1 MTTSKKLLLNMYFAI
16 IGLILI
22 ITISYFTAAKNIN
35 LVMENDLESI
45 VDSLENMILLKAE
58 KEPLAYKD
66 EEFKKA
72 IKSIKIGKTGYVYLI
87 DKEGKL
93 IIHPNKEGVS
103 LINEEFIQK
112 IVSDKKGGLIS
123 YYAETTNQNK
133 IVAYRYI
140 PKWDMWVV
148 PGINKGDY
156 LDDVHK
162 DFLYYIVLLGV
173 ILIILQIV
181 ISLNINRSIKNGID
195 DFVKYFN
202 EFLSFITF
210 KHNRI
215 EKVISKNN
223 DEFSK
228 LTIQINNV
236 VDEFDA
242 NFKDDMKVIGE
253 IVLTMD
259 KVEQGIFKCRIKSE
273 TKNPMICTL
282 KNTINKS
289 LESLEFSMKDLER
302 VTSSYSN
309 NNFKDTIVIPSK
321 LKDRLLSVM
330 TGVNTLG
337 VTLGNMAKQ
346 NLDNGQSLDKDAST
360 MKKSMQDLSTKA
372 NQQAASLEETAA
384 ALEEITSITRNNA
397 QNAAKMSTLGETVKK
412 AVLSGQS
419 LASKTAISM
428 EEINE
433 KVTAINEAIT
443 VIDQIAFQ
451 TNILSLNAAVEA
463 ATAGEAGRG
472 FAVVAAEVRNL
483 ANRSADAAKEI
494 KALVEDANLKA
505 NAGKDISTEMIE
517 GYEILNKH
525 ISETI
530 TIIHDVSSG
539 SKEQMTGIE
548 QINDT
553 VTMLDRVTQENAN
566 SANQISSIASEVS
579 LMAQELVR
587 DAKTKQFN

>member
-35 LVMENDLESI
+35 LVMENYLESI

-210 KHNRI
+210 KQNRI

-372 NQQAASLEETAA
+372 NQQAASLE
-384 ALEEITSITRNNA
+384 
-397 QNAAKMSTLGETVKK
+397 
-412 AVLSGQS
+412 
-419 LASKTAISM
+419 
-428 EEINE
+428 
-433 KVTAINEAIT
+433 
-443 VIDQIAFQ
+443 
-451 TNILSLNAAVEA
+451 
-463 ATAGEAGRG
+463 
-472 FAVVAAEVRNL
+472 
-483 ANRSADAAKEI
+483 
-494 KALVEDANLKA
+494 
-505 NAGKDISTEMIE
+505 
-517 GYEILNKH
+517 
-525 ISETI
+525 
-530 TIIHDVSSG
+530 
-539 SKEQMTGIE
+539 
-548 QINDT
+548 
-553 VTMLDRVTQENAN
+553 
-566 SANQISSIASEVS
+566 
-579 LMAQELVR
+579 
-587 DAKTKQFN
+587 

>member
-210 KHNRI
+210 KQNRI

-472 FAVVAAEVRNL
+472 FPVVAAEVRNL

>member
-22 ITISYFTAAKNIN
+22 ITISYFTATKNIN
-35 LVMENDLESI
+35 LVMENDLVSI

-87 DKEGKL
+87 DKDGKL
-93 IIHPNKEGVS
+93 VIHPNKEGVS
-103 LINEEFIQK
+103 LINEDFIQK

-148 PGINKGDY
+148 PGVNKGDY

-181 ISLNINRSIKNGID
+181 ISLNINKSIKNGID
-195 DFVKYFN
+195 DFVKYFD

-210 KHNRI
+210 KQNRI
-215 EKVISKNN
+215 EKVFPKNN

-228 LTIQINNV
+228 LTAQINDV
-236 VDEFDA
+236 VDEFDGK
-242 NFKDDMKVIGE
+242 FKDDMKVIGE

-309 NNFKDTIVIPSK
+309 NNFRDTIIIPSK

-330 TGVNTLG
+330 KGVNTLG
-337 VTLGNMAKQ
+337 ITLGTMAKQ
-346 NLDNGQSLDKDAST
+346 NLDNGQTLDKDAST

-412 AVLSGQS
+412 AVVSGQA

-433 KVTAINEAIT
+433 KVSAINEAIT

-505 NAGKDISTEMIE
+505 NAGKGISIEMIE

-553 VTMLDRVTQENAN
+553 VTMLDRVTQENAS

-587 DAKTKQFN
+587 DAKAKQFN

>member
-87 DKEGKL
+87 DKDGKL
-93 IIHPNKEGVS
+93 VIHPNKEGVS

-210 KHNRI
+210 KQNRI